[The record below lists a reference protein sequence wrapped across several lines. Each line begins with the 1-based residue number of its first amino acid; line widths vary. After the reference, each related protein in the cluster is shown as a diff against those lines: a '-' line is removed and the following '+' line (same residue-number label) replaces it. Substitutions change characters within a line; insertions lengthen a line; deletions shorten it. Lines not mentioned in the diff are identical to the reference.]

1 MDRQRHSR
9 SAGTKRIIKENP
21 MLLPHGAIVALADG
35 ENFELYRNTGN
46 EAEPELTSQPV
57 PKLDTNNHSGGS
69 HHSSPGNHAD
79 SMVGEDAHAAAV
91 VTWLNG
97 QVLSHKIKDLVVI
110 APPRTLGELRK
121 HYHKMTERAV
131 IKELHKDL
139 IGKQPSDILI
149 ALREK
154 H

>member
-1 MDRQRHSR
+1 
-9 SAGTKRIIKENP
+9 
-21 MLLPHGAIVALADG
+21 MLLPHGTIVALADG
-35 ENFELYRNTGN
+35 ERFELYRNAGN
-46 EAEPELTSQPV
+46 EAEPDLAAQSA
-57 PKLDTNNHSGGS
+57 PKLDTHNHSGGS
-69 HHSSPGNHAD
+69 HRSSTGNHAD
-79 SMVGEDAHAAAV
+79 SLVGEDAHAAAV
-91 VTWLNG
+91 ATWLNG

-139 IGKQPSDILI
+139 IGKQPGDILG